1 MDEDDGLEERAI
13 TSVDRG
19 ILELKT
25 AVHSMHLQIDSV
37 QEKIDQYVY
46 FGPLHRVT
54 VNERVRF
61 LGAQKRLLLR

>member
-1 MDEDDGLEERAI
+1 VDKDDALEERAI

-37 QEKIDQYVY
+37 QEKIDQYVD
-46 FGPLHRVT
+46 FGLLHRVT
-54 VNERVRF
+54 
-61 LGAQKRLLLR
+61 GD